1 MIKRT
6 LKQVHEMA
14 EGLNDISRFQSK
26 GINGVTIDSRTV
38 KEGCCSFRLR
48 ERRLTAMSM
57 SSRL

>member
-14 EGLNDISRFQSK
+14 DGLNDITSFQSK

-38 KEGCCSFRLR
+38 KEGCLFIPLKGGQVDGHQYVKQ
-48 ERRLTAMSM
+48 
-57 SSRL
+57 